1 MDADPGRSPLIVQ
14 LLILLL
20 LTFVNAFFA
29 MSEMALVSS
38 SKPKLKAIAEDT
50 EDGDARAERVL
61 LLLED
66 PNRFLSAIQV
76 TITLA
81 GFLSSAFASYNLSDR
96 LVTALAGAG
105 ISLNPQLAVVII
117 TALLSYV
124 SLVLGELFP
133 KKLALIDPE
142 KTAMQC
148 VGLVSFTK
156 SLFRPFVWLLSVSV
170 NGLTKLFKVQ
180 EGGNESEYME
190 EEIINLLETGQE
202 QGEIDES
209 GKEMIN
215 SIFDLDDAMAVEI
228 MTPRTDVFMICIDD
242 KPSDYIDEMLEERH
256 ARVPVYGEDQ
266 DDIRGV
272 LYLKDYIIEARRVG
286 FDNVELE
293 PILKKPY
300 FVPEGK
306 KVNELLADLQ
316 QNKQQIALL
325 IDEYGGFSGIVTIED
340 ILEEIVGS
348 IEEEYEDDA
357 PKLEKQADGTYIV
370 DGVYNLDDLSEE
382 LGIKFES
389 ENNDTVAGLFMDIS
403 GEVPDEDS
411 VGEEITYENC
421 VFKVLAVTDR
431 RIEQLQI
438 TVNEPEE
445 TEEET
450 QSAN

>member
-1 MDADPGRSPLIVQ
+1 METDPGRSPLVVQ
-14 LLILLL
+14 LIILAV
-20 LTFVNAFFA
+20 LTFINAMYA

-38 SKPKLKAIAEDT
+38 SKAKLKAIAEDT

-61 LLLED
+61 KLMDD

-76 TITLA
+76 AITLA

-96 LVTALAGAG
+96 FTGWLSGLGLEM
-105 ISLNPQLAVVII
+105 SPQVAVVII
-117 TALLSYV
+117 TALLSYF

-142 KTAMQC
+142 KTAMNC

-156 SLFRPFVWLLSVSV
+156 SLFRPFVWLLSASV
-170 NGLTKLFKVQ
+170 NGLCRLFDVH
-180 EGGNESEYME
+180 ENTNESEYME

-209 GKEMIN
+209 GKDMIN

-242 KPSDYIDEMLEERH
+242 EPADYIDEFLEERH

-266 DDIRGV
+266 DDIRGI
-272 LYLKDYIIEARRVG
+272 LYLKDFIIEARNVG
-286 FDNVELE
+286 FDNVKIE

-300 FVPEGK
+300 LAPEGK
-306 KVNELLADLQ
+306 KVNELLKEMQ

-357 PKLEKQADGTYIV
+357 PKLERQEDGSYIV
-370 DGVYNLDDLSEE
+370 DGLFNLEDLSEE

-389 ENNDTVAGLFMDIS
+389 ENNDTVAGFVTDLS

-411 VGEEITYENC
+411 VGQEFGYENC
-421 VFKVLAVTDR
+421 VFKILSVTDR
-431 RIEQLQI
+431 RIEKIGL

-445 TEEET
+445 DAEEKEEE
-450 QSAN
+450 

>member
-14 LLILLL
+14 LIILVV
-20 LTFVNAFFA
+20 LTFINAFFA

-81 GFLSSAFASYNLSDR
+81 GFLTSALASYNLSDR
-96 LVTALAGAG
+96 LVGALAGIG
-105 ISLNPQLAVVII
+105 LNIHPQVAVILL

-124 SLVLGELFP
+124 SLVFGELFP
-133 KKLALIDPE
+133 KKIALIDPE
-142 KTAMQC
+142 KTAMAC
-148 VGLVSFTK
+148 VGTVSFAK
-156 SLFRPFVWLLSVSV
+156 SVFRPFVWLLSVSV
-170 NGLTKLFKVQ
+170 NGLTKLFDIH
-180 EGGNESEYME
+180 ESENDSEYME

-228 MTPRTDVFMICIDD
+228 MTPRTDCFMICIDD
-242 KPSDYIDEMLEERH
+242 EPGDYIDEFLEERH

-266 DDIRGV
+266 DDIRGI
-272 LYLKDYIIEARRVG
+272 LYLKDYIIEARKVG

-306 KVNELLADLQ
+306 KVNELLADMQ
-316 QNKQQIALL
+316 KNKQQIALL
-325 IDEYGGFSGIVTIED
+325 IDEYGGFSGLVTIED
-340 ILEEIVGS
+340 ILEEIVGN
-348 IEEEYEDDA
+348 IEEEYEDDS
-357 PKLEKQADGTYIV
+357 PKLEKQEDGSYIV
-370 DGVYNLDDLSEE
+370 DGLYNLDDLSEE

-389 ENNDTVAGLFMDIS
+389 ENNDTVGGFATDLS
-403 GEVPDEDS
+403 GEVPDESS
-411 VGEEITYENC
+411 VGQELVYENC
-421 VFKVLAVTDR
+421 TFTILSVNDR
-431 RIEQLQI
+431 RIEKLRLTI
-438 TVNEPEE
+438 KEPEPEE
-445 TEEET
+445 AEEEE
-450 QSAN
+450 